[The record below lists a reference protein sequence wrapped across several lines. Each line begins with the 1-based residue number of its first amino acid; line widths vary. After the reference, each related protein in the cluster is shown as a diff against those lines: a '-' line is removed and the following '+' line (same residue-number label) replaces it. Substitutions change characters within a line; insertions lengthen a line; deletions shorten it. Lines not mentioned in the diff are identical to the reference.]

1 MEQVFIAQL
10 EEVVSEYRNALGRAE
25 HDDASDILSDADVS
39 ELITRGLSAIER
51 ASGTSSTY
59 MERARA
65 ILQSKGNAWGHL
77 AQVIGVASS
86 LRHDISS
93 GYLKSFEELIHGD
106 IFSDYLEMA
115 EHLCSTGYKDAA
127 AVIAGS
133 TLEAHIK
140 KLCTKFSVATENG
153 GRPKKADTL
162 NADLVKAGAYSKLDQ
177 KGVTSWLGLRNDAA
191 HGDYINYKKEQVE
204 LMIQNVRNFI
214 ARHAA

>member
-1 MEQVFIAQL
+1 MDHIFIAQL
-10 EEVVSEYRNALGRAE
+10 EEIVSEYRNALGRSQ
-25 HDDASDILSDADVS
+25 HDDASDVLSDADVS

-59 MERARA
+59 MERTRS
-65 ILQSKGNAWGHL
+65 ILQTKGNDWGHL
-77 AQVIGVASS
+77 PQVIGVASS
-86 LRHDISS
+86 LKHDISS

-115 EHLCSTGYKDAA
+115 EHLCATGYKDAA

-140 KLCTKFSVATENG
+140 TLCTKFSVALEHG
-153 GRPKKADTL
+153 GKPKKADTL

-177 KGVTSWLGLRNDAA
+177 KAVTSWLGLRNDAA
-191 HGDYINYKKEQVE
+191 HGDYNNYTKEQVE
-204 LMIQNVRNFI
+204 LLIQNIRNFI
-214 ARHAA
+214 IRHAA

>member
-1 MEQVFIAQL
+1 MDQVFIAQL
-10 EEVVSEYRNALGRAE
+10 EEIVSEYRNALGRSQ
-25 HDDASDILSDADVS
+25 HDDASDVLSAADVS

-59 MERARA
+59 MERART
-65 ILQSKGNAWGHL
+65 ILQTKGNDWGYL
-77 AQVIGVASS
+77 PQVIGVTNS
-86 LRHDISS
+86 LKHDISS

-115 EHLCSTGYKDAA
+115 EHLCATGYKDAA

-140 KLCTKFSVATENG
+140 KLCTKFSVALEND

-177 KGVTSWLGLRNDAA
+177 KGVTFWLGLRNDAA
-191 HGDYINYKKEQVE
+191 HGDYNNYTKEQIE
-204 LMIQNVRNFI
+204 LLIQNVRNFI
-214 ARHAA
+214 VRHAA